1 MADFNKGDVLAIGS
15 DHGGFELK
23 QSIIAHL
30 KEQGIEVEDF
40 GCYDGNSV
48 DYPEIALKVTGAI
61 KLGKAKLGILVCG
74 TGIGMSIAANKVK
87 GIRAAVCSDH
97 FSAKFTRLHNDAN
110 ILCLG
115 GRVIGPG
122 VANEMVDLFIDTEY
136 EGGRHATRVQMI
148 TDIENNN
155 L

>member
-1 MADFNKGDVLAIGS
+1 MKLAIGC
-15 DHGGFELK
+15 DHGGIDLK
-23 QSIIAHL
+23 IEIVKHL
-30 KEQGIEVEDF
+30 EERGIEIVDF
-40 GCYDGNSV
+40 GIKEYQSV
-48 DYPEIALKVTGAI
+48 NYPEIALPLA
-61 KLGKAKLGILVCG
+61 KAVAAGECDRGILVCG
-74 TGIGMSIAANKVK
+74 TGIGMSMAANKVK

-136 EGGRHATRVQMI
+136 EGGRHAARVQMI
-148 TDIENNN
+148 ADIENGN

>member
-1 MADFNKGDVLAIGS
+1 MIFMKLAIGC
-15 DHGGFELK
+15 DHGGIELK
-23 QSIIAHL
+23 LEIVKHL
-30 KEQGIEVEDF
+30 EERGIEIVDF
-40 GCYDGNSV
+40 GIKEYQSV
-48 DYPEIALKVTGAI
+48 NYPEIALPLA
-61 KLGKAKLGILVCG
+61 KAVASGECDRGILVCG

>member
-1 MADFNKGDVLAIGS
+1 MKLAIGC
-15 DHGGFELK
+15 DHGGIELK
-23 QSIIAHL
+23 LEIVKHL
-30 KEQGIEVEDF
+30 EERGIELVDF
-40 GCYDGNSV
+40 GIKEYQSV
-48 DYPEIALKVTGAI
+48 NYPEIALPLA
-61 KLGKAKLGILVCG
+61 KAVASGECDRGILVCG

-136 EGGRHATRVQMI
+136 EGGHHATRVQMI
-148 TDIENNN
+148 ADIENGKM
-155 L
+155 

>member
-1 MADFNKGDVLAIGS
+1 MKLAIGC
-15 DHGGFELK
+15 DHGGIELK
-23 QSIIAHL
+23 LEIVKHLEERSIEL
-30 KEQGIEVEDF
+30 VDF
-40 GCYDGNSV
+40 GIKEYQSV
-48 DYPEIALKVTGAI
+48 NYPEIALPLA
-61 KLGKAKLGILVCG
+61 KAVASGECDRGILVCG

>member
-1 MADFNKGDVLAIGS
+1 MKLAIGC
-15 DHGGFELK
+15 DHGGIELK
-23 QSIIAHL
+23 LEIVKHL
-30 KEQGIEVEDF
+30 EERGIELVDF
-40 GCYDGNSV
+40 GIKEYQSV
-48 DYPEIALKVTGAI
+48 NYPEIALPLA
-61 KLGKAKLGILVCG
+61 KAVASGECDRGILVCG

-155 L
+155 F

>member
-1 MADFNKGDVLAIGS
+1 MKLAIGC
-15 DHGGFELK
+15 DHGGIELK
-23 QSIIAHL
+23 LEIVKHL
-30 KEQGIEVEDF
+30 EERGIEIVDF
-40 GCYDGNSV
+40 GIKEYQSV
-48 DYPEIALKVTGAI
+48 NYPEIALPLA
-61 KLGKAKLGILVCG
+61 KAVASGECDRGILVCG